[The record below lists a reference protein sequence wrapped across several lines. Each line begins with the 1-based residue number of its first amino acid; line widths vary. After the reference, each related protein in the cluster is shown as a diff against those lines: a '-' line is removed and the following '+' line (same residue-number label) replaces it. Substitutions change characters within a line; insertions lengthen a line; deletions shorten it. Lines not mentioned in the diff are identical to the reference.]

1 MFINDLTGSEL
12 IDNYVYVDERG
23 CRDYISADNET
34 TVFETEDILD
44 NGILYFKIMYI
55 VYEEHIE
62 QLEKENEELEKE
74 VLILRRRLAY
84 YKTVVEENE

>member
-1 MFINDLTGSEL
+1 
-12 IDNYVYVDERG
+12 
-23 CRDYISADNET
+23 
-34 TVFETEDILD
+34 
-44 NGILYFKIMYI
+44 MYI

-62 QLEKENEELEKE
+62 QLEKQNEDLEKE

>member
-1 MFINDLTGSEL
+1 
-12 IDNYVYVDERG
+12 
-23 CRDYISADNET
+23 
-34 TVFETEDILD
+34 
-44 NGILYFKIMYI
+44 MYI

-84 YKTVVEENE
+84 YRTVVEEKE